1 MDDNEEIEVI
11 EKIVVDQGTTNGEKL
26 HSAGHDE
33 CENFVK
39 MTFPRQD
46 TVIKNDPTLPGKCR
60 QFIKGGHKRGKTLLG
75 RGRRMTKKF
84 GGNIITMVDQ
94 ATQNRNL

>member
-1 MDDNEEIEVI
+1 MALNINNTAGGDTVASVDDNEEIEVI
-11 EKIVVDQGTTNGEKL
+11 EKIVVDQSTTNGEKL

-46 TVIKNDPTLPGKCR
+46 TVIKSDPTLPGKCR
-60 QFIKGGHKRGKTLLG
+60 QFIKSKRTLIL
-75 RGRRMTKKF
+75 RVIRKIRKIF
-84 GGNIITMVDQ
+84 
-94 ATQNRNL
+94 